1 MIPYAEMRTF
11 RALAR
16 DICAYMPEPADL
28 VLTDGAGKVARRMRD
43 GIWVE

>member
-1 MIPYAEMRTF
+1 MFVKADAPVTE
-11 RALAR
+11 LA
-16 DICAYMPEPADL
+16 AGQPADL